1 MQFETKLVIRMEI
14 VDDSE
19 KELLTKSMKS
29 QNKYGSTG
37 NHVTLEKYL
46 THVVLPTDTLQG
58 LALKYHV
65 TVS

>member
-1 MQFETKLVIRMEI
+1 MEI

-37 NHVTLEKYL
+37 NHVTKEKYL